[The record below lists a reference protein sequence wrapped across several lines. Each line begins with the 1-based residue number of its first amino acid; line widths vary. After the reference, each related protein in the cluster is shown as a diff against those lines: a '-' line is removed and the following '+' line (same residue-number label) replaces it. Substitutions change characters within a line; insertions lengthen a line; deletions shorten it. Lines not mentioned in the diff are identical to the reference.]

1 VNQTEQD
8 QVIGR
13 LVRERAEAIRTKTAA
28 RAELEEFTK
37 ALTDVATVLRGSTS
51 QREQVELVFSNPVLA
66 KYCDMTKLRALIDS
80 ETEARTSVQRIDS
93 QLKAY
98 GLE

>member
-1 VNQTEQD
+1 VNQAEQD
-8 QVIGR
+8 QIIGR
-13 LVRERAEAIRTKTAA
+13 LVRERAKAIKTKTAA

-37 ALTDVATVLRGSTS
+37 ALTDVATALRGSTS
-51 QREQVELVFSNPVLA
+51 QRDQVELVFSNPVLA

-80 ETEARTSVQRIDS
+80 ETEARNTLQRIDG
-93 QLKAY
+93 QLRAY